1 MAPQLVVMGDAVPW
15 NVIHWRTPILARY
28 LDTASARA
36 RASGPKSQELAIS
49 PLAAN
54 PLTYTSP
61 PRLFAVIAIFFSDF
75 FMAGESVDFPRAKVR
90 LPGTSSPAMLE
101 RPLAVVHSKVFPSEI
116 LTPAGPPDEIPI
128 WLANCT
134 ATLTRLLAY
143 GTETEVVGLFGSTC
157 TLMRARSLFARLL
170 TEMIA

>member
-1 MAPQLVVMGDAVPW
+1 MPW

-36 RASGPKSQELAIS
+36 RARGSNSHELAIS

-54 PLTYTSP
+54 PLTYTRP
-61 PRLFAVIAIFFSDF
+61 PRLFVVSAIFFKDF
-75 FMAGESVDFPRAKVR
+75 FKPGVSVDFPRANVR
-90 LPGTSSPAMLE
+90 FPDTSSPAMLE

-116 LTPAGPPDEIPI
+116 LTPAGPPDEMPI

-157 TLMRARSLFARLL
+157 TLIRARSLFDRLL